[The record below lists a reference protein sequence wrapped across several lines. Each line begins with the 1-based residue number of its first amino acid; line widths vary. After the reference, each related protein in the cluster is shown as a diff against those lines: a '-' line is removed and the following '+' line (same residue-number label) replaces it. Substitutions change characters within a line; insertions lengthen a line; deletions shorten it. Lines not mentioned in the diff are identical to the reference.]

1 MRSAMHHKFGEP
13 AHVLAMEEA
22 PIPEPGPGKVRIR
35 TILSPIH
42 NHDIWTVRGS
52 YGYKPELPAI
62 GGSEGVGIIDALGP
76 DVTGFQ
82 VGQRVATA
90 SVHGSWS
97 EYFIAPAGGLL
108 PVPDAISDR
117 SAAQLIAMPF
127 SAICLLDF
135 LNVQSGDWVIQNAA
149 NGAVGKMLFTLAK
162 ARGVNVIGLVRRDA
176 GVEEMSQLG
185 IDNVVSTASE
195 GWKDRVRHITGDA
208 PIRAAVD
215 SIGGQAS
222 GDLVGLLGENGLLV
236 SFGSME
242 GAPMQIPSGDLIF
255 KQATVKGFWGS
266 TVIAQMAPE
275 KRVALLTEIVTLVA
289 NGTLNLPVEGVF
301 GLDQVADAMRAS
313 LTPGKSGKVLLRP

>member
-1 MRSAMHHKFGEP
+1 MSSG
-13 AHVLAMEEA
+13 
-22 PIPEPGPGKVRIR
+22 
-35 TILSPIH
+35 
-42 NHDIWTVRGS
+42 W
-52 YGYKPELPAI
+52 
-62 GGSEGVGIIDALGP
+62 
-76 DVTGFQ
+76 
-82 VGQRVATA
+82 
-90 SVHGSWS
+90 
-97 EYFIAPAGGLL
+97 
-108 PVPDAISDR
+108 
-117 SAAQLIAMPF
+117 SAAMRV
-127 SAICLLDF
+127 S
-135 LNVQSGDWVIQNAA
+135 
-149 NGAVGKMLFTLAK
+149 K
-162 ARGVNVIGLVRRDA
+162 
-176 GVEEMSQLG
+176 MSQLG